1 MDTTDKVLL
10 AIGATLFAL
19 ILALLG
25 HEIGQKSV
33 RKEALLLGHAQYVTD
48 NDGNP
53 QFTWKK

>member
-1 MDTTDKVLL
+1 MDTTDKALL

-25 HEIGQKSV
+25 HEIGRKSV
-33 RKEALLLGHAQYVTD
+33 RKEALLLGHAHYVTD
-48 NDGNP
+48 NDGDP